1 MSHEPKNYIKSLLEP
16 ADRSFPQNSCSN
28 LVSWLA
34 GIDSRRVGVSFG
46 RLLSVSWPA
55 FGRPWP
61 ALGPSWALLGRLLGT
76 SWALLAG
83 LEDFL
88 GSFWFPG
95 TPQASIL
102 EGSGTCWATF
112 WKAPGEC
119 FGMPFS
125 APRTSFRN
133 ALINAVTPLFHLPA
147 LLILPSGAAVCAQH
161 IRRLPKG
168 EPCVLDSYPFTFLF
182 ACL

>member
-34 GIDSRRVGVSFG
+34 GIDSRRVGPSFG

-161 IRRLPKG
+161 MELVPLTV
-168 EPCVLDSYPFTFLF
+168 CQ
-182 ACL
+182 C

>member
-1 MSHEPKNYIKSLLEP
+1 MCKNHCFSQVFLRFLHIASLSHEPKNYIKPLLEP

-34 GIDSRRVGVSFG
+34 GIDSRRVGASFG

-95 TPQASIL
+95 TPQVR
-102 EGSGTCWATF
+102 F
-112 WKAPGEC
+112 WRGRERAGRR
-119 FGMPFS
+119 FGKLQG
-125 APRTSFRN
+125 N
-133 ALINAVTPLFHLPA
+133 
-147 LLILPSGAAVCAQH
+147 
-161 IRRLPKG
+161 
-168 EPCVLDSYPFTFLF
+168 VL
-182 ACL
+182 ACLFLRLALRYVML